1 MEPLKAGVHVASI
14 TPFTAAGAVDAP
26 VFARLLAHFE
36 AHGAQG
42 VVVAGSTGEGPS
54 LSTPE
59 KVQLYE
65 LAAASKGTLQITA
78 GILVCSLD
86 EALYLARQA
95 HKAGCD
101 AIMVAPPFYYP
112 ASQEGL
118 ITFYRAIL
126 DASRLPVVLY
136 NIPQRTRVKI
146 TPALVDALI
155 DHPNLI
161 GIKDSSGSPRALA
174 QFARYTPRLR
184 LWVGEEK
191 LFTRCLQ
198 RGGAGT
204 ISGLANVYLPRLVR
218 LYEAFLHGEDCSGLQ
233 TLVDTAADAVDAFPA
248 PANFK
253 HLLTHFGFP
262 PSPTRPPVAELTDA
276 QRQALNRAWQQVGL

>member
-42 VVVAGSTGEGPS
+42 AVVAGSTGEGPS
-54 LSTPE
+54 LSAPE

-65 LAAASKGTLQITA
+65 LAAASKGKLQITA

-112 ASQEGL
+112 ASLEGQ
-118 ITFYRAIL
+118 IAFFRAVL

-161 GIKDSSGSPRALA
+161 GIKDSSGSPRSLA
-174 QFARYTPRLR
+174 QFARYAPRLR

-191 LFTRCLQ
+191 LLTRCLQ

-218 LYEAFLHGEDCSGLQ
+218 LYEAFQRGENCSGLQ
-233 TLVDTAADAVDAFPA
+233 TLVDTAADVVDAFPA

-276 QRQALNRAWQQVGL
+276 QRQALNHAWQQVGL